1 VESFQGGLV
10 NNKGR
15 FGADVGK
22 EHVERLREYL
32 HTLRTEGKPLPARDG
47 RPNLSA
53 IALACGF
60 GRWVFY
66 DNSAAREL
74 LERFA
79 KEFGLEEKDGAPEQE
94 VDTEKRL
101 LKARILQ
108 LEQRNAAL
116 KAEND
121 GLRRKLK
128 QYAHIEEHMIETGR
142 RVIP

>member
-1 VESFQGGLV
+1 M

-22 EHVERLREYL
+22 EHVERLQRYL
-32 HTLRTEGKPLPARDG
+32 HTLRTEGKPLPSHDG

-60 GRWVFY
+60 DRQVFY
-66 DNSAAREL
+66 KNSAAREL
-74 LERFA
+74 LEQA
-79 KEFGLEEKDGAPEQE
+79 TKEFNLEEKGDVPEQ
-94 VDTEKRL
+94 DSDNEKRL

-108 LEQRNAAL
+108 LEQRYAAL

-142 RVIP
+142 RIVS

>member
-1 VESFQGGLV
+1 M
-10 NNKGR
+10 
-15 FGADVGK
+15 
-22 EHVERLREYL
+22 
-32 HTLRTEGKPLPARDG
+32 TEGKPLPSRDG

-60 GRWVFY
+60 DRQVLY
-66 DNSAAREL
+66 KNSAAREL
-74 LERFA
+74 LRKAAE
-79 KEFGLEEKDGAPEQE
+79 EFNLEETGDVPEQE
-94 VDTEKRL
+94 GDTEKRL

-121 GLRRKLK
+121 GLRRKLR
-128 QYAHIEEHMIETGR
+128 QYTHIEEHMVETGR